1 MNVDQFFIALTPAL
15 AVAAL
20 VAVAWL
26 SGFRSRATIESE
38 AAARAL
44 IADVEPDAKPVNF
57 LFDRDGRAALVRLAD
72 GRLIVLRVLGD
83 RFAVRSYPDSAVR
96 ITPAADGLRVQFA
109 DLGFPALNLR
119 LNTSPP
125 EWLVVRQGSRS

>member
-1 MNVDQFFIALTPAL
+1 MNVEQIFIALAPAL

-38 AAARAL
+38 VAARAL
-44 IADVEPDAKPVNF
+44 IAEVEPDAKPANF
-57 LFDRDGRAALVRLAD
+57 LFDRDRRAAIVRLAD
-72 GRLIVLRVLGD
+72 ERLIVLRVLGD
-83 RFAVRSYPDSAVR
+83 RFAVRSFPDSAVR
-96 ITPAADGLRVQFA
+96 ITPAADGVRVQFD

-119 LNTSPP
+119 LNTPTP
-125 EWLVVRQGSRS
+125 KWLPVQGSRP

>member
-1 MNVDQFFIALTPAL
+1 MNLEQIFIALTPAL

-38 AAARAL
+38 VAARAL
-44 IADVEPDAKPVNF
+44 IAEVEPDAKPANF
-57 LFDRDGRAALVRLAD
+57 LFDRDGRAAVVRLAD

-83 RFAVRSYPDSAVR
+83 RFAVRAYPESAVR
-96 ITPAADGLRVQFA
+96 ITPAADGVRLQFA
-109 DLGFPALNLR
+109 DLGFPA
-119 LNTSPP
+119 
-125 EWLVVRQGSRS
+125 